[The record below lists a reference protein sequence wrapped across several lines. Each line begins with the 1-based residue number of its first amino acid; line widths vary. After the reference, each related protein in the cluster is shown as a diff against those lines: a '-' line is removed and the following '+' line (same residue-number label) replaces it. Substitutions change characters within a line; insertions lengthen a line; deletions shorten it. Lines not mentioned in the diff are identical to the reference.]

1 MIRLYVHIKPECVLM
16 PIVSYPNAQNRKNK
30 SSSAIRY
37 GCNFSTYFCHIVYRQ
52 WAVYIVCSNLSSAVY
67 RYFDM
72 SVKSAVYV
80 CSSTHILIMQFN
92 ALIFADTVVSTVL
105 SMTTNINIKLLRTC
119 F

>member
-1 MIRLYVHIKPECVLM
+1 M
-16 PIVSYPNAQNRKNK
+16 PKTEKTNQVQLSDMGVIFPHTFA
-30 SSSAIRY
+30 SSA
-37 GCNFSTYFCHIVYRQ
+37 IVYRQ